1 MDMDIIEKLLEAEQQ
16 PQKALALGIAVL
28 SGYEKV
34 SISEYCEMYYL
45 LRKWQKKLGIGTLKS
60 LDDLVNSYNA
70 RFKANHEFE
79 AANEYVEERELVDE
93 RGNGQSCVSD
103 VITYAKAL
111 EAADIIADEIWN
123 DTMPDYTEAAAQPQ
137 YVIPIYIDPTKPVS

>member
-1 MDMDIIEKLLEAEQQ
+1 MDMDIIEKLIEAEQQ

-45 LRKWQKKLGIGTLKS
+45 LRKWQKKLSIGTLKS
-60 LDDLVNSYNA
+60 LDDLVDKYNA
-70 RFKANHEFE
+70 CFE
-79 AANEYVEERELVDE
+79 ASKELEAAEEYVEQREFVDE
-93 RGNGQSCVSD
+93 LGNGQSCVRD
-103 VITYAKAL
+103 VLTFAK
-111 EAADIIADEIWN
+111 EADAAADEIWN

>member
-1 MDMDIIEKLLEAEQQ
+1 MDMIEKLLEAEQQ

-45 LRKWQKKLGIGTLKS
+45 LRKWQKKLSIGTLKS
-60 LDDLVNSYNA
+60 LDDLVDKYNA
-70 RFKANHEFE
+70 CFE
-79 AANEYVEERELVDE
+79 ASKELEAAEEYVEQREFVDE
-93 RGNGQSCVSD
+93 LGNGQSCVRD
-103 VITYAKAL
+103 VLTFAK
-111 EAADIIADEIWN
+111 EADAAADEIWN
-123 DTMPDYTEAAAQPQ
+123 DTMPDYTEAAVQPQ

>member
-34 SISEYCEMYYL
+34 SISEYCEMYYI

-60 LDDLVNSYNA
+60 LDDLVNRYDA
-70 RFKANHEFE
+70 RFKANNKLE
-79 AANEYVEERELVDE
+79 ATEEYVEQRELLDE
-93 RGNGQSCVSD
+93 LGNKQSCVRD
-103 VITYAKAL
+103 VLTYSV
-111 EAADIIADEIWN
+111 ESVADEICN
-123 DTMPDYTEAAAQPQ
+123 DSMPDYTEATAQPT

>member
-1 MDMDIIEKLLEAEQQ
+1 MDMNIIEKLLEAEQQ

-34 SISEYCEMYYL
+34 SISEYCEMYYI

-60 LDDLVNSYNA
+60 LDDLVDKYNA
-70 RFKANHEFE
+70 CFE
-79 AANEYVEERELVDE
+79 ASKELEAAEEYVEQREFVDE
-93 RGNGQSCVSD
+93 LGNGQSCVSD

>member
-1 MDMDIIEKLLEAEQQ
+1 MDMIEKLLEAEQQ

-45 LRKWQKKLGIGTLKS
+45 LRKWQKKLSIGTLKS
-60 LDDLVNSYNA
+60 LDDLVDKYNA
-70 RFKANHEFE
+70 CFE
-79 AANEYVEERELVDE
+79 ASKELEAAEEYVEQREFVDE
-93 RGNGQSCVSD
+93 LGNGQSCVRD
-103 VITYAKAL
+103 VLTFAK
-111 EAADIIADEIWN
+111 EADAAADEIWN

>member
-1 MDMDIIEKLLEAEQQ
+1 MDMIEKLLEAEQQ

-45 LRKWQKKLGIGTLKS
+45 LRKWQKKLSIGTLKS
-60 LDDLVNSYNA
+60 LDDLVDKYNA
-70 RFKANHEFE
+70 CFE
-79 AANEYVEERELVDE
+79 ASKELEAAEEYVEQREFVDE
-93 RGNGQSCVSD
+93 LGNGQSCVRD
-103 VITYAKAL
+103 VLTFAK
-111 EAADIIADEIWN
+111 EADAVADEICN
-123 DTMPDYTEAAAQPQ
+123 DSMPDYTEATAQPT